1 MRPQPLRF
9 HQENFLRRLSDPEG
23 RHGGACFPEKN
34 KMFST
39 FTRRAAVAGMLSALL
54 FGSIGSAA
62 AAEPLR
68 VATNAVFPPFEFHD
82 SKTGGMQ
89 GYEVDLIT
97 AMAKVMGREL
107 KLEQM
112 GFDAIIPA
120 IISGTIDAGA
130 SGFSITPERGKRVN
144 FTIPFYQ
151 SGLTILIAKGNEGK
165 IKNFDDLKGKKI
177 SVQIGTT
184 SQTYAKKIEGVEV
197 STFNSA
203 GDAILNLVGGNCDAV
218 INDKP
223 VTDYILALN
232 KSLAEKTVHLPV
244 LATAD
249 NFAMVTAKDNKALCD
264 EMNAAMRKLKA
275 DGTFD
280 KIYEKWFGRAPEP
293 ELLK

>member
-1 MRPQPLRF
+1 MKLI
-9 HQENFLRRLSDPEG
+9 
-23 RHGGACFPEKN
+23 
-34 KMFST
+34 
-39 FTRRAAVAGMLSALL
+39 TRRAAVAGLLSAVLL
-54 FGSIGSAA
+54 AGAGAGPAA

-120 IISGTIDAGA
+120 ILSGTIDAGA
-130 SGFSITPERGKRVN
+130 SGFSVTPERAKRVN
-144 FTIPFYQ
+144 FTMPFYK
-151 SGLTILIAKGNEGK
+151 SGLTILVAKGSEGA
-165 IKNFDDLKGKKI
+165 IKGFDDLKGKKI

-184 SQTYAKKIEGVEV
+184 SQSYAKKIEGAQV

-203 GDAILNLVGGNCDAV
+203 GDAILNLIGGNCDAV

-223 VTDYILALN
+223 VTDYILAQN
-232 KSLAEKTVHLPV
+232 KSLAAKTVHLP
-244 LATAD
+244 AMASAD
-249 NFAMVTAKDNKALCD
+249 DFAMVTAKSNAALRD
-264 EMNAAMRKLKA
+264 EMNAAMRQLKA

-280 KIYEKWFGRAPEP
+280 KIYEKWFGKAPEP
-293 ELLK
+293 DLLK

>member
-1 MRPQPLRF
+1 
-9 HQENFLRRLSDPEG
+9 
-23 RHGGACFPEKN
+23 
-34 KMFST
+34 MFST

-68 VATNAVFPPFEFHD
+68 VATNAVFPPFDFHD

-203 GDAILNLVGGNCDAV
+203 GDAILNLVGGNCAAE

-223 VTDYILALN
+223 VTDYILAQN
-232 KSLAEKTVHLPV
+232 KSLAAKTVHLPV

>member
-1 MRPQPLRF
+1 MTTLI
-9 HQENFLRRLSDPEG
+9 S
-23 RHGGACFPEKN
+23 
-34 KMFST
+34 
-39 FTRRAAVAGMLSALL
+39 RRAAVAGMLSAFL
-54 FGSIGSAA
+54 FGAVGSAS

-68 VATNAVFPPFEFHD
+68 VATNAVFPPFEFYD

-89 GYEVDLIT
+89 GYEIDLIK
-97 AMAKVMGREL
+97 AMAEAMGREL

-144 FTIPFYQ
+144 FTMPFYQ
-151 SGLTILIAKGNEGK
+151 SGLTILVAKGSEGA
-165 IKNFDDLKGKKI
+165 IKGFDDLKGKKI

-184 SQTYAKKIEGVEV
+184 SQTFAKKIEGAEV
-197 STFNSA
+197 STFNNA

-218 INDKP
+218 NNDKP
-223 VTDYILALN
+223 VTDYILSQN

-249 NFAMVTAKDNKALCD
+249 NFAMVTAKNNKALCD
-264 EMNAAMRKLKA
+264 EMNAAMKKLKA

-280 KIYEKWFGRAPEP
+280 KIYQKWFGRAPEP
-293 ELLK
+293 ELLQ